1 MKPIPEPSRRRLVTL
16 AALLSQQQTEKI
28 TSVTIASLTGWSQ
41 SVIRRDI
48 SLLELHSG
56 VSNGY
61 RVSQLHDAICAALHI
76 GAADSRESPA
86 QADKGRVPGASGRQ
100 EGDRLQGGR
109 SADGRDYLP
118 EGSSLPPGAGQAW
131 ESPAGGRAQAHKCCI
146 VGLGRLGAALLEES
160 MFQRSPFR
168 IVAGF
173 DASVNRTEVLRST
186 FPLYPLSQ
194 LEAVITREGIEYAL
208 LAVPDTSAQSAAD
221 RLVKSGIKG
230 IVNYTA
236 AVLTAPLPV
245 ENTGPVTA
253 LTSLLSQS

>member
-48 SLLELHSG
+48 ALLELRAG

-61 RVSQLHDAICAALHI
+61 RVSQLHDAICEALHI
-76 GAADSRESPA
+76 GTASEPVSTSQAGMKSSAAESR
-86 QADKGRVPGASGRQ
+86 
-100 EGDRLQGGR
+100 L
-109 SADGRDYLP
+109 
-118 EGSSLPPGAGQAW
+118 EGSGTKGS
-131 ESPAGGRAQAHKCCI
+131 RALAHKCCI
-146 VGLGRLGAALLEES
+146 VGLGRLGAALLEASIFE
-160 MFQRSPFR
+160 RSPFR
-168 IVAGF
+168 VVAGF

-194 LEAVITREGIEYAL
+194 LESVIAREGIEYAL
-208 LAVPDTSAQSAAD
+208 LAVPDASAQITAD
-221 RLVKSGIKG
+221 RLAKSGIKG
-230 IVNYTA
+230 IVNYTG

-245 ENTGPVTA
+245 ENVAPVTA
-253 LTSLLSQS
+253 LTNLLSQS